1 MGRMTAPGAEQQ
13 RAVPLCD
20 AGLIRAFDL
29 LGKRWNGLILGALQ
43 RGPSGFAD
51 LRRGVG
57 GITDSM
63 LSDRLSELAAADL
76 VARKV
81 SDGRPPGVSYELT
94 TAGQALLP
102 ILEQLG
108 RWAAEHV
115 PPRCRA

>member
-1 MGRMTAPGAEQQ
+1 MTAPQAEHPT
-13 RAVPLCD
+13 AATMCD
-20 AGLIRAFDL
+20 AGLIRAFEL

-76 VARKV
+76 VARNV
-81 SDGRPPGVSYELT
+81 SHGRPPSVSYVLT
-94 TAGQALLP
+94 PAGQALLP
-102 ILEQLG
+102 ILEQLS

-115 PPRCRA
+115 PPRCRT